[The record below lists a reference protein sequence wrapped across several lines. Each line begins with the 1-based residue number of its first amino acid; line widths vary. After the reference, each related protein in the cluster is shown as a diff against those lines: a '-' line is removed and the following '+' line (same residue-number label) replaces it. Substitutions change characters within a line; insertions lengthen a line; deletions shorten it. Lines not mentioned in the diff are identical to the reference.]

1 MQFKREKWELR
12 QMQAMPL
19 RLKIQMTAQRI
30 ESWYGYWDSYNIRWE
45 DDGPPGVYLSF
56 SGGKDSTV
64 LRHILKNHCIAVY
77 DCPVVFVD
85 TGLEYPE
92 VRNFAIQNADVVL
105 RPKMNFRQVIL
116 KYGYPVI
123 GKNQARYIRDLQ
135 NAHGQNDATVNLR
148 LTGYNRA
155 GQYPP
160 SAAVFRAEFNIEVPV
175 GTRFSCEDL
184 NFVVT
189 ARMDTSEDTATGLS
203 HRVTCETAGA
213 QANGYTGQLIPIEY
227 VDGLTHAELV
237 ELLIPGDDEED
248 TEVFRQRV
256 LDSFKS
262 QAFGGNQA
270 DYIEKVKA
278 MPGISAVKVHPV
290 WNGDIAPSTLIP
302 DATVTAWYTSA
313 IAGLSE
319 PVAAWL
325 TAVYTAALN
334 KKLTVGGTVKLV
346 LLASN
351 NTAPSETL
359 IDEVQTAV
367 DPTENAGE
375 GLGLA
380 PIGHVVH
387 VTGVEP
393 VPVSITLNLTYAS
406 GWNWEA
412 IKSYVEAVIDGYFA
426 ELAGTWATS
435 DHLTV
440 RISQIESRI
449 LSECS
454 DMITDIADTQI
465 NGKEENLVLGADSIP
480 VRGDING

>member
-1 MQFKREKWELR
+1 MFETKTYEALLASALARVSSGIDKREGSMVMNGVAPSMAELA
-12 QMQAMPL
+12 QL
-19 RLKIQMTAQRI
+19 YIGLDFVFTAT
-30 ESWYGYWDSYNIRWE
+30 
-45 DDGPPGVYLSF
+45 YLA
-56 SGGKDSTV
+56 TAP
-64 LRHILKNHCIAVY
+64 R
-77 DCPVVFVD
+77 
-85 TGLEYPE
+85 EYLIKRAAD
-92 VRNFAIQNADVVL
+92 RNMS
-105 RPKMNFRQVIL
+105 P
-116 KYGYPVI
+116 
-123 GKNQARYIRDLQ
+123 
-135 NAHGQNDATVNLR
+135 
-148 LTGYNRA
+148 
-155 GQYPP
+155 YPP

-213 QANGYTGQLIPIEY
+213 HANGYTGQLIPIEY

-290 WNGDIAPSTLIP
+290 WNEDIAPSTLIP
-302 DATVTAWYTSA
+302 DAAVTAWYTNA
-313 IAGLSE
+313 LAGLSE

-375 GLGLA
+375 GSFLFLA
-380 PIGHVVH
+380 
-387 VTGVEP
+387 
-393 VPVSITLNLTYAS
+393 
-406 GWNWEA
+406 
-412 IKSYVEAVIDGYFA
+412 
-426 ELAGTWATS
+426 
-435 DHLTV
+435 
-440 RISQIESRI
+440 SQ
-449 LSECS
+449 
-454 DMITDIADTQI
+454 
-465 NGKEENLVLGADSIP
+465 P
-480 VRGDING
+480 F